1 MIPFTP
7 RRTDELTYFFFA
19 KRNLDDFVHVLREN
33 MVTGWGIYPLLEVK
47 HRLPEGTIIPEVKR
61 VEDGV
66 FNAGHKGILVFVSY
80 YDAEEVEKLYWE
92 ILKHPD
98 TMARHS
104 AQAEAANHNIAW
116 REKFED
122 DPAPWGFSELRPK

>member
-1 MIPFTP
+1 MIPFIP
-7 RRTDELTYFFFA
+7 KRTDDLTYFFFA
-19 KRNLDDFVHVLREN
+19 KRNLDDFMFVLRKN
-33 MVTGWGIYPLLEVK
+33 MVTGWGIYPLLKVK
-47 HRLPEGTIIPEVKR
+47 HRLPNGTIIPEVKR

-66 FNAGHKGILVFVSY
+66 FNAHLGEILVFVSF
-80 YDAEEVEKLYWE
+80 YDAKEVEELYWE

-104 AQAEAANHNIAW
+104 AQAEEANHNIAW